1 MDSHHSQSA
10 AIGRVLRIAGRIA
23 GTTNARAVRVEHVI
37 TALWND
43 ESRAYEILTQAGVTV
58 ENVAEHVGP
67 ELARHLEP
75 SSDEAGRFADML
87 TTEAGD
93 FSAAPSEE
101 PADQPGIEQSPVLQ
115 QALSAARSLAAELGR
130 HAQLGSEHL
139 LLGLLECDEQLS
151 QWLKDQQVSLT
162 NLRQQV
168 SGAQGFSDEPIAVD
182 IALKPVVRPQRE
194 TVRVDRILDASANRC
209 REGLRVVE
217 DFVRFVLDDAHLS
230 RLLKELRHDLAG
242 TLALLPQERMLA
254 ARDTAGDVG
263 TVIQTADEQHREHAI
278 DVVRANCKRV
288 QESLRTLEE
297 YAKTVNADA
306 AIRFEQQRYRF
317 YTIEQA
323 LLQTFR
329 SRERLQNSRLYLL
342 VTDRLCDRGCGPVI
356 REALKGGVDVVQLRE
371 KQMPDRRLLDLALS
385 VREWTAAADAL
396 FIVNDRPDIAA
407 ACDADGVHL
416 GQDDMEVRHARQIVG
431 GEKLIGVSTHSIEEA
446 RRAVIDGADYLGVG
460 PVFPSQTKE
469 FDEFPGLAYVRE
481 AAGEISRPWFALGGI
496 NQSNIAEVVAAGAE
510 RVAVSSVISSA
521 DSPADAARALQA
533 ALASRS

>member
-1 MDSHHSQSA
+1 
-10 AIGRVLRIAGRIA
+10 
-23 GTTNARAVRVEHVI
+23 
-37 TALWND
+37 
-43 ESRAYEILTQAGVTV
+43 
-58 ENVAEHVGP
+58 
-67 ELARHLEP
+67 
-75 SSDEAGRFADML
+75 
-87 TTEAGD
+87 
-93 FSAAPSEE
+93 
-101 PADQPGIEQSPVLQ
+101 
-115 QALSAARSLAAELGR
+115 
-130 HAQLGSEHL
+130 
-139 LLGLLECDEQLS
+139 
-151 QWLKDQQVSLT
+151 
-162 NLRQQV
+162 
-168 SGAQGFSDEPIAVD
+168 
-182 IALKPVVRPQRE
+182 
-194 TVRVDRILDASANRC
+194 VRVDRILDAAANRC

-230 RLLKELRHDLAG
+230 RLLKQLRHDLAAA
-242 TLALLPQERMLA
+242 LAMLPQERMLA
-254 ARDTAGDVG
+254 ARDTAADVG
-263 TVIQTADEQHREHAI
+263 TAIQTAAEQHREHAI
-278 DVVRANCKRV
+278 DVVRANCRRV

-297 YAKTVNADA
+297 YSKTVNADA
-306 AIRFEQQRYRF
+306 AVRFEQQRYRF
-317 YTIEQA
+317 YTIEQV
-323 LLQTFR
+323 LLQTVR
-329 SRERLQNSRLYLL
+329 SRERLADAQLYLL
-342 VTDRLCDRGCGPVI
+342 VTDRLCERGCGPVI

-371 KQMPDRRLLDLALS
+371 KQMSDRRLLDLALS
-385 VREWTAAADAL
+385 VREWTAAAGAL